1 MTIMINSFKSVDAC
15 RLCTS
20 TDLESVLTLRPSPL
34 GDQYLPMGGTAKL
47 ANLIPFG
54 ISRCN
59 SCSNFQTETVVDR
72 EHYRHCLTRP
82 AAVNKVLSK
91 SYRGSIPRLI
101 EMVNLVSEDLVLEIG
116 SNDGNLASAFVE
128 MGFRCLGVDPALNLL
143 ASAEKLGVPTLVE
156 FFDSKLSH
164 EIIIKH
170 GKAKVV
176 IANFVVANVDDLD
189 DFMAGVAE
197 VLATDGV
204 FSIETNYV
212 ADIVSDLLVETLVH
226 EHLSY
231 FSVVALDSFLDRHG
245 LELFEVQ
252 RMPSKGGSI
261 RCLIQHKDAKFKVSQ
276 SVADAKDFELSSG
289 LFLSS
294 SWGKLSSTFAHAR
307 ASAIKFCEQRVKDE
321 IVGYGTSDGA
331 TIFIYQ
337 LGIGEY
343 LKALIDDDPYRQNLE
358 SPGFGLPTVSREDIF
373 TDPPKAKTCLIFA
386 PQYIKQIIEKNS
398 AARNLG
404 VAFTKVWPQVEVLKN
419 IESDDGKSWRK

>member
-1 MTIMINSFKSVDAC
+1 MIIMANNFRYVDSC

-20 TDLESVLTLRPSPL
+20 TDLENVLTLRPSPL
-34 GDQYLPMGGTAKL
+34 GDQYLPIGGSAKS

-59 SCSNFQTETVVDR
+59 ACNNFQTETVVDR

-82 AAVNKVLSK
+82 AAVNRVLAQ
-91 SYRGSIPRLI
+91 SYCDSVPKLI
-101 EMVNLVSEDLVLEIG
+101 EMVDLVPEDLVLEIG
-116 SNDGNLASAFVE
+116 SNDGDFVSAFVE
-128 MGFRCLGVDPALNLL
+128 MGFRCLGVDPALNLVE
-143 ASAEKLGVPTLVE
+143 SAEKRGVSTLVD
-156 FFDSKLSH
+156 FFDRKLGR
-164 EIIIKH
+164 EIASKH

-189 DFMAGVAE
+189 DFMAGVVE
-197 VLATDGV
+197 VLAFDGV
-204 FSIETNYV
+204 LTIETNSV
-212 ADIVSDLLVETLVH
+212 TDIVSELLVETLVH

-231 FSVVALDSFLDRHG
+231 FSVVALTSFLDRHG
-245 LELFEVQ
+245 LELFDVQ

-261 RCLIQHKDAKFKVSQ
+261 RCSIQHRGAMFKVGQSVSDAK
-276 SVADAKDFELSSG
+276 ALEHSSG

-294 SWGKLSSTFAHAR
+294 SWGKLSSAFAHAR
-307 ASAIKFCEQRVKDE
+307 FSAIKFCERKFADG

-358 SPGFGLPTVSREDIF
+358 SPGFGIPTVSREEIF
-373 TDPPKAKTCLIFA
+373 TDPLKAKTCLIFA
-386 PQYIKQIIEKNS
+386 PQYVKKIIDKNAS
-398 AARNLG
+398 ARDSG
-404 VAFTKVWPQVEVLKN
+404 VVFAKVWPN
-419 IESDDGKSWRK
+419 IQLILG

>member
-1 MTIMINSFKSVDAC
+1 MLNKFRYVDAC
-15 RLCTS
+15 RLCAS
-20 TDLESVLTLRPSPL
+20 TDLENVLSLMPSPL
-34 GDQYLPMGGTAKL
+34 GDQYLPKGGSAKL

-91 SYRGSIPRLI
+91 SYRDSIPRLI
-101 EMVNLVSEDLVLEIG
+101 EIVNLVSEDLVLEIG

-128 MGFRCLGVDPALNLL
+128 MGFRCLGVDPALNLVS
-143 ASAEKLGVPTLVE
+143 AAEKRGVPTLVE
-156 FFDSKLSH
+156 FFDLRLSH
-164 EIIIKH
+164 EIINKH

-176 IANFVVANVDDLD
+176 IANFIVANVDDLD
-189 DFMAGVAE
+189 DFMAGVVE
-197 VLATDGV
+197 VLAIDGV
-204 FSIETNYV
+204 LTMETNYV
-212 ADIVSDLLVETLVH
+212 TDIVSDLLVETLVH

-231 FSVVALDSFLDRHG
+231 FSVTALTAFLDRHR
-245 LELFEVQ
+245 LELFDVQ

-261 RCLIQHKDAKFKVSQ
+261 RCLIKHKGGKIKVGQSVSDAK
-276 SVADAKDFELSSG
+276 AFELSSG

-294 SWGKLSSTFAHAR
+294 SWGKLSSAFAHAR
-307 ASAIKFCEQRVKDE
+307 ASAIKFCEQRVKDG

-358 SPGFGLPTVSREDIF
+358 SPGFGLPTVSRGDMF
-373 TDPPKAKTCLIFA
+373 TDPLKAKTCLIFA
-386 PQYIKQIIEKNS
+386 PQYVKQIIEKNS
-398 AARNLG
+398 AARDLG
-404 VAFTKVWPQVEVLKN
+404 VAFAKVWPLVE
-419 IESDDGKSWRK
+419 IFSESGWLGNKY

>member
-1 MTIMINSFKSVDAC
+1 MVNSFRYVDAC
-15 RLCTS
+15 RLCAS
-20 TDLESVLTLRPSPL
+20 TDLENVLTLKPSPL
-34 GDQYLPMGGTAKL
+34 GDQYLPKGGSAKL

-59 SCSNFQTETVVDR
+59 TCNNFQTETVVDR

-91 SYRGSIPRLI
+91 SYRDSVPRLI
-101 EMVNLVSEDLVLEIG
+101 EMVNLVPEDLVVEIG

-128 MGFRCLGVDPALNLL
+128 MGFRCLGVDPALNLVE
-143 ASAEKLGVPTLVE
+143 SAEERGVPTLVE
-156 FFDSKLSH
+156 FFSS
-164 EIIIKH
+164 EISDEIVRKH
-170 GKAKVV
+170 GKAKLVV
-176 IANFVVANVDDLD
+176 ANYVYANVDDLD
-189 DFMAGVAE
+189 DFMAGVVK
-197 VLATDGV
+197 VLASDGI
-204 FSIETNYV
+204 FAMETNYV

-231 FSVVALDSFLDRHG
+231 FSVVALTLFLDRHG
-245 LELFEVQ
+245 LELFDVQ

-261 RCLIQHKDAKFKVSQ
+261 RCLVQHKGGKIKVGQSVSDAK
-276 SVADAKDFELSSG
+276 AFELSSG

-294 SWGKLSSTFAHAR
+294 SWGKLSSAFTHAR
-307 ASAIKFCEQRVKDE
+307 VSAIKFCEQRRTDG

-358 SPGFGLPTVSREDIF
+358 SPGFGIPTVSRDEIF
-373 TDPPKAKTCLIFA
+373 TVPPKATTCLIFA
-386 PQYIKQIIEKNS
+386 PQYIKQIIDKNS
-398 AARNLG
+398 VARDLG
-404 VAFTKVWPQVEVLKN
+404 VVFAKVWPLVEVFS
-419 IESDDGKSWRK
+419 ESSWLGNKY

>member
-34 GDQYLPMGGTAKL
+34 GDQYLPIGGTAKL

-82 AAVNKVLSK
+82 AAVNKVLSN
-91 SYRGSIPRLI
+91 SYRDSIPKLI
-101 EMVNLVSEDLVLEIG
+101 EMVNLRPEDLVLEIG
-116 SNDGNLASAFVE
+116 SNDGSLASAFVA

-197 VLATDGV
+197 VLASDGV

-231 FSVVALDSFLDRHG
+231 FSVVALTSFLDRHG

-252 RMPSKGGSI
+252 RVPSKGGSI
-261 RCLIQHKDAKFKVSQ
+261 RCLIQHKGAKFKVSQ

-294 SWGKLSSTFAHAR
+294 SWGKLSSAFAHAR
-307 ASAIKFCEQRVKDE
+307 ASAIKFCEQRVKDG

-358 SPGFGLPTVSREDIF
+358 SPGFGIPTVSREEIF
-373 TDPPKAKTCLIFA
+373 TSSPKAKTCLIFA
-386 PQYIKQIIEKNS
+386 PQYVKQIIDKNS
-398 AARNLG
+398 VVRESGILFA
-404 VAFTKVWPQVEVLKN
+404 KVWPQVEVLKN
-419 IESDDGKSWRK
+419 IESDDGRSWRK

>member
-1 MTIMINSFKSVDAC
+1 MTNSFRYVETC
-15 RLCTS
+15 RLCAS
-20 TDLESVLTLRPSPL
+20 TDLENVLTLRPSPL
-34 GDQYLPMGGTAKL
+34 GDQYLPKGGSAKS

-59 SCSNFQTETVVDR
+59 ACNNFQTETVVDR

-91 SYRGSIPRLI
+91 SYRDSIPRLI
-101 EMVNLVSEDLVLEIG
+101 EMVSLVSEDLVLEIG
-116 SNDGNLASAFVE
+116 SNDGNFASAFVE
-128 MGFRCLGVDPALNLL
+128 MGFRCLGVDPALNLVE
-143 ASAEKLGVPTLVE
+143 SAEKRGVATIVE
-156 FFDSKLSH
+156 FFDSKIGD
-164 EIIIKH
+164 EIVKEH
-170 GKAKVV
+170 GKAKIV

-189 DFMAGVAE
+189 DFMDGVVK
-197 VLATDGV
+197 VLASDGV
-204 FSIETNYV
+204 LSIETNYV

-231 FSVVALDSFLDRHG
+231 FSVVSFAMYLERRG

-261 RCLIQHKDAKFKVSQ
+261 RCLIQHKGAKCKVAQ
-276 SVADAKDFELSSG
+276 SVLDAKDFELSSG

-294 SWGKLSSTFAHAR
+294 SWGKLSSAFAHAR
-307 ASAIKFCEQRVKDE
+307 ASAIKFCEQRFKDG

-343 LKALIDDDPYRQNLE
+343 LKALIDDDPYRQSLE
-358 SPGFGLPTVSREDIF
+358 SPGYGLPTVSREEIF
-373 TDPPKAKTCLIFA
+373 TSSPKAKTCLIFA
-386 PQYIKQIIEKNS
+386 PHYVKQIIDKNR
-398 AARNLG
+398 AARDLG
-404 VAFTKVWPQVEVLKN
+404 ITFAKVWPLVEVFS
-419 IESDDGKSWRK
+419 ESGWFGNKY

>member
-1 MTIMINSFKSVDAC
+1 MTIMVNSFRYVDAC
-15 RLCTS
+15 RLCAS
-20 TDLESVLTLRPSPL
+20 KDLENVLTLKPSPL
-34 GDQYLPMGGTAKL
+34 GDQYLPKGGSAKL

-59 SCSNFQTETVVDR
+59 VCNNFQTETVVDR

-91 SYRGSIPRLI
+91 SYRDSVPRLI
-101 EMVNLVSEDLVLEIG
+101 EMVNLAPEDLVLEIG
-116 SNDGNLASAFVE
+116 SNDGNFASAFVE
-128 MGFRCLGVDPALNLL
+128 MGFRCLGVDPALNLVE
-143 ASAEKLGVPTLVE
+143 SAEKRGVPTLVE
-156 FFDSKLSH
+156 FFDSKLGH
-164 EIIIKH
+164 EIISKH

-189 DFMAGVAE
+189 DFMAGVVE

-204 FSIETNYV
+204 LTIETNYV
-212 ADIVSDLLVETLVH
+212 TDIVSDLLVETLVH

-231 FSVVALDSFLDRHG
+231 FSVTALTAFLDRHR
-245 LELFEVQ
+245 LELFDVQ

-261 RCLIQHKDAKFKVSQ
+261 RCLIQHKGAKLKVGR
-276 SVADAKDFELSSG
+276 SVADAKAFELSSG

-307 ASAIKFCEQRVKDE
+307 ISAIKFCEQRFADG

-358 SPGFGLPTVSREDIF
+358 SPGFGIPTVSREVLF
-373 TDPPKAKTCLIFA
+373 TDPLMAKTCLIFA
-386 PQYIKQIIEKNS
+386 PQYVKQIIDKNS
-398 AARNLG
+398 VARESG
-404 VAFTKVWPQVEVLKN
+404 VIFAKVWPLIEVFS
-419 IESDDGKSWRK
+419 ESGWLGNKY

>member
-1 MTIMINSFKSVDAC
+1 MANSFRYVETC
-15 RLCTS
+15 RLCAS
-20 TDLESVLTLRPSPL
+20 TDLENVLTLRPSPL
-34 GDQYLPMGGTAKL
+34 GDQYLPKGGSAKS

-59 SCSNFQTETVVDR
+59 ACNNFQTETVVDR

-91 SYRGSIPRLI
+91 SYRDSIPRLI
-101 EMVNLVSEDLVLEIG
+101 EMVSLVSEDLVLEIG
-116 SNDGNLASAFVE
+116 SNDGNFAAAFVE
-128 MGFRCLGVDPALNLL
+128 MGFRCLGVDPAMNLL
-143 ASAEKLGVPTLVE
+143 ASSEKRGVPTLVE
-156 FFDSKLSH
+156 FFDSKIGD
-164 EIIIKH
+164 EIVKEH
-170 GKAKVV
+170 GEAKIV

-189 DFMAGVAE
+189 DFMDGIVT
-197 VLATDGV
+197 VLASDGV
-204 FSIETNYV
+204 LSIETNYV

-231 FSVVALDSFLDRHG
+231 FSVVSFARYLERLG

-261 RCLIQHKDAKFKVSQ
+261 RCLIQHKGAKCKVGQ
-276 SVADAKDFELSSG
+276 SVLDAKDFELSSG

-294 SWGKLSSTFAHAR
+294 SWGKLSSAFVHAR
-307 ASAIKFCEQRVKDE
+307 ASAIKFCEQRFRGR

-343 LKALIDDDPYRQNLE
+343 LKALIDDDPYRQSLE
-358 SPGFGLPTVSREDIF
+358 SPGYGLPTVSREEIF
-373 TDPPKAKTCLIFA
+373 TSSPKAKTCLIFA
-386 PQYIKQIIEKNS
+386 PQYVKQIIDKNR
-398 AARNLG
+398 AARDLG
-404 VAFTKVWPQVEVLKN
+404 ITFAKVWPLVEVFS
-419 IESDDGKSWRK
+419 ESGWLGNKY

>member
-1 MTIMINSFKSVDAC
+1 MQTNFRTVSVC
-15 RLCTS
+15 RLCSS
-20 TDLESVLTLRPSPL
+20 TDLENVLTLSPSPL
-34 GDQYLPMGGTAKL
+34 GDQYLPKGGSAKS

-59 SCSNFQTETVVDR
+59 SCNNFQTETAVDR

-82 AAVNKVLSK
+82 AAVNRVLAK
-91 SYRGSIPRLI
+91 SYRDSVPRLI
-101 EMVNLVSEDLVLEIG
+101 EIVNLVPEDLVVEIG

-128 MGFRCLGVDPALNLL
+128 MGFRCLGVDPALNLVE
-143 ASAEKLGVPTLVE
+143 SAEKRGVPTLVE
-156 FFDSKLSH
+156 FFDSKLGH
-164 EIIIKH
+164 EIISKH

-189 DFMAGVAE
+189 DFMAGVVE

-204 FSIETNYV
+204 LTIETNYV
-212 ADIVSDLLVETLVH
+212 TDIVSDLLVETLVH

-231 FSVVALDSFLDRHG
+231 FSVTALTSFLDRHG
-245 LELFEVQ
+245 LELFDVK

-261 RCLIQHKDAKFKVSQ
+261 RCLIQHKGAKLKVGQ
-276 SVADAKDFELSSG
+276 SVDDAMAFELSSG

-294 SWGKLSSTFAHAR
+294 SWGKLSSAFAHAR
-307 ASAIKFCEQRVKDE
+307 ASAIKFCEQRFTDG

-343 LKALIDDDPYRQNLE
+343 LKALIDDDLYRQNLE
-358 SPGFGLPTVSREDIF
+358 SPGFGIPTVSREEIF
-373 TDPPKAKTCLIFA
+373 SDPLKAKTCLIFA
-386 PQYIKQIIEKNS
+386 PQYVKQIVDKNT
-398 AARNLG
+398 AARETG
-404 VAFTKVWPQVEVLKN
+404 VIFAKVWPN
-419 IESDDGKSWRK
+419 IQLILG